1 MRSNIEYLDT
11 WKFVETGNK
20 PEEFVKLDG
29 KWVTKSAY
37 IKATNRRSWIG
48 EPAVS
53 SINIGY
59 IPVYLDS
66 FVRFLGFDIPKSI
79 GFIK

>member
-1 MRSNIEYLDT
+1 MRSNIEYIDT
-11 WKFVETGNK
+11 WKFVEAGNE

-37 IKATNRRSWIG
+37 AKAIINRSWIG
-48 EPAVS
+48 EPEVS
-53 SINIGY
+53 KINIGY
-59 IPVYLDS
+59 IPTYFDS
-66 FVRFLGFDIPKSI
+66 FVHFLGFDVPKSI